1 MDFTF
6 DYIKISASDWL
17 EAQSAQAREIAL
29 REILIRDVCV
39 LSWGIFYLGTF
50 RL

>member
-1 MDFTF
+1 MDFTL
-6 DYIKISASDWL
+6 DHTEIRASDWL

-29 REILIRDVCV
+29 RGILIRDVCV
-39 LSWGIFYLGTF
+39 LNWGNFNLGTF